1 MPSTSSAKSGDSTVA
16 SLRKLLQ
23 KEAGIEEIASTAF
36 DQIMDAVRDY
46 QVSREF
52 EPRTASVRRDLAKIT
67 QALSSTQDLI
77 EALPLNSRRLLARA
91 AGLSFGELGHA
102 LVPLME
108 AAEIAAGKADSLPGK
123 PHNYARDHLSKDVAR
138 IIRDVFGRE
147 STATRDDPASQ
158 HKQGGALYARVLRLT
173 LKIVGITP
181 VKIGDDIDA
190 GRRLLNNPE
199 LERGDAV

>member
-1 MPSTSSAKSGDSTVA
+1 MPPMSSHKSGNSAVE

-23 KEAGIEEIASTAF
+23 KEAGIEEMASTAF

-46 QVSREF
+46 QVSREL
-52 EPRTASVRRDLAKIT
+52 EPRTASIRRDLAKIT

-77 EALPLNSRRLLARA
+77 EALPLNSRRLLAQA

-102 LVPLME
+102 LTPLIE

-138 IIRDVFGRE
+138 IVRDVFGKVP
-147 STATRDDPASQ
+147 SATRDDPGSQ
-158 HKQGGALYARVLRLT
+158 HEQGGALYARVLRLT
-173 LKIVGITP
+173 LKVVGITP

-190 GRRLLNNPE
+190 GRRLLNNPG
-199 LERGDAV
+199 LERGDAL